1 MPTRTMTFNGRSS
14 ADPAFGIMFIS
25 RVIRPVLTA
34 NRTRYQEITGRDG
47 VYDQGR
53 DRDAT
58 VIRVSFPVRW
68 TDAADL
74 EAKSDAI
81 AAWLDTATV
90 RELIFSDRPGRRYM
104 ARRDGPVEI
113 IPQAPGIKKA
123 LCEVEFTV
131 PAGYAEAIE
140 QTINFTGSGTYSG
153 TLPAPIII
161 TLTAAAGSPLTVT
174 QEQLVGP
181 PFIRFIDD
189 REFTGGEEVVI
200 DTGTRLVTVDG
211 VDARADVDID
221 SDFENFKLHPGEFVI
236 GVEGGSIMSIVYRER
251 FI

>member
-14 ADPAFGIMFIS
+14 GDPAFGIMFIS
-25 RVIRPVLTA
+25 RIIRPVLTA
-34 NRTRYQEITGRDG
+34 NRTRYQEIAGRDG

-90 RELIFSDRPGRRYM
+90 RELIFSDRPGRCYM

-131 PAGYAEAIE
+131 PSGFAEAIE
-140 QTINFTGSGTYSG
+140 QTTIFTASGTYSG
-153 TLPAPIII
+153 TLPAPMII
-161 TLTAAAGSPLTVT
+161 TLTASAGDTLTITQGQYSSPA
-174 QEQLVGP
+174 
-181 PFIRFIDD
+181 PFIRLLDQ
-189 REFTGGEEVVI
+189 EFAGGEVVI
-200 DTGTRLVTVDG
+200 IDTEKRLVTVDG
-211 VDARADVDID
+211 EDARADVDID
-221 SDFENFKLHPGEFVI
+221 SDFENFVLLPGAFSV
-236 GVEGGSIMSIVYRER
+236 GAEGGVAESIVYRER